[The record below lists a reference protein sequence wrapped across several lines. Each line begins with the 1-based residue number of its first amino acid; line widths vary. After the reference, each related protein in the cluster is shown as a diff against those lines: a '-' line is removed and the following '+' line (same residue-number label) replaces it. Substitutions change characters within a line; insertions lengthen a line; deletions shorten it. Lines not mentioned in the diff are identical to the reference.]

1 MSFQL
6 FFWQKS
12 ELQINS
18 SPTFGYDPQFLAQE
32 NKVNKKRFQLIS
44 ETFTGID
51 FPFVA
56 RPRVELGTLGLW
68 ILRSNQLS
76 YLAIYISTL

>member
-1 MSFQL
+1 LILYYEEQKVTFRNGGHFCLIRLWITKFQAQNL
-6 FFWQKS
+6 A
-12 ELQINS
+12 
-18 SPTFGYDPQFLAQE
+18 QFLAQE

-56 RPRVELGTLGLW
+56 RPRVELGTLGL
-68 ILRSNQLS
+68 
-76 YLAIYISTL
+76 